1 MLEHFIEF
9 MLPEIVSIL
18 EIIGIVVITIGSLKA
33 FYHYIKALYTHK
45 HYPIRI
51 ELANA
56 LALGLEFKM
65 GAEILKTVLVRSFS
79 EIYILGAIILLRALL
94 SLMIHFEIKT
104 EKEHGSASEASAY
117 KISYK
122 TNLKQLFCLTHIK

>member
-1 MLEHFIEF
+1 MLEHFIES

-18 EIIGIVVITIGSLKA
+18 EIIGIIVITIGSLKA
-33 FYHYIKALYTHK
+33 FYHYIKALFTHK

-104 EKEHGSASEASAY
+104 EKEHGQRVRLHRIIINMLPY
-117 KISYK
+117 G
-122 TNLKQLFCLTHIK
+122 

>member
-1 MLEHFIEF
+1 MNMLEHIIET

-18 EIIGIVVITIGSLKA
+18 EIIGVIVITIGSLKA
-33 FYHYIKALYTHK
+33 FYHYLKALLTQK
-45 HYPIRI
+45 QYPIRI

-94 SLMIHFEIKT
+94 SMMIHFEIKA
-104 EKEHGSASEASAY
+104 ENEHGDKQAASPNNY
-117 KISYK
+117 
-122 TNLKQLFCLTHIK
+122 

>member
-1 MLEHFIEF
+1 MLEHFIER
-9 MLPEIVSIL
+9 MLPEIVSVL
-18 EIIGIVVITIGSLKA
+18 EIIGILVIVIGSCKA
-33 FYHYIKALYTHK
+33 FYHYIRVLFTHE

-94 SLMIHFEIKT
+94 SLMIHFEIKA
-104 EKEHGSASEASAY
+104 EKEHGTPSEASPNNY
-117 KISYK
+117 
-122 TNLKQLFCLTHIK
+122 

>member
-33 FYHYIKALYTHK
+33 FYHYIKALFTHK

-65 GAEILKTVLVRSFS
+65 GAEILKTVLVRSFFGNLYS
-79 EIYILGAIILLRALL
+79 
-94 SLMIHFEIKT
+94 
-104 EKEHGSASEASAY
+104 GSHHSAACT
-117 KISYK
+117 SVLDD
-122 TNLKQLFCLTHIK
+122 TF

>member
-1 MLEHFIEF
+1 MLEHFIES

-18 EIIGIVVITIGSLKA
+18 EIIGIIVITIGSLKA
-33 FYHYIKALYTHK
+33 FYHYIKALFTHK

-79 EIYILGAIILLRALL
+79 EIYILGAIICCVPC
-94 SLMIHFEIKT
+94 
-104 EKEHGSASEASAY
+104 
-117 KISYK
+117 
-122 TNLKQLFCLTHIK
+122 CL

>member
-33 FYHYIKALYTHK
+33 FYHYIKALFTHK

-56 LALGLEFKM
+56 LA
-65 GAEILKTVLVRSFS
+65 
-79 EIYILGAIILLRALL
+79 
-94 SLMIHFEIKT
+94 
-104 EKEHGSASEASAY
+104 
-117 KISYK
+117 
-122 TNLKQLFCLTHIK
+122 

>member
-33 FYHYIKALYTHK
+33 FYHYIKALFTHK

-104 EKEHGSASEASAY
+104 DPQVRHHRIIINMQYGINW
-117 KISYK
+117 ISCCFF
-122 TNLKQLFCLTHIK
+122 LFL

>member
-1 MLEHFIEF
+1 MLEHIIET
-9 MLPEIVSIL
+9 MLPEVVSFI
-18 EIIGIVVITIGSLKA
+18 EIIGIVVITGGSIKA
-33 FYHYIKALYTHK
+33 FYHYMKALFIHK

-56 LALGLEFKM
+56 LVLGLEFKM

-94 SLMIHFEIKT
+94 SLMIHFEMKT
-104 EKEHGSASEASAY
+104 EKEHGTPSEASPNNY
-117 KISYK
+117 
-122 TNLKQLFCLTHIK
+122 

>member
-33 FYHYIKALYTHK
+33 FYHYIKALFTHK

-65 GAEILKTVLVRSFS
+65 GAEILKTVLVRSMN
-79 EIYILGAIILLRALL
+79 EIFILGAIILLRALL
-94 SLMIHFEIKT
+94 SLMIHFEIKA
-104 EKEHGSASEASAY
+104 ENSHASGEHSANDY
-117 KISYK
+117 
-122 TNLKQLFCLTHIK
+122 

>member
-1 MLEHFIEF
+1 MLEHYIELF
-9 MLPEIVSIL
+9 LPEIVSIL
-18 EIIGIVVITIGSLKA
+18 EIMGIIVISVGCLKA
-33 FYHYIKALYTHK
+33 FYHYMKAYLTNK
-45 HYPIRI
+45 NYPLRI

-104 EKEHGSASEASAY
+104 EKEHGSASEASPNNY
-117 KISYK
+117 
-122 TNLKQLFCLTHIK
+122 